1 MAETPRTEPP
11 TAGTTPAGA
20 AGLRR
25 GAWTATF
32 LAFAFMLLNF
42 ADKAALGFA
51 GSALMRD
58 LGITPAEF
66 GVLQSSFFWLFAVGA
81 LVVGA
86 LSTRISVRVLLP
98 TLMGIWI
105 LTMVPLLFPV
115 GFGLLLVC
123 RVVLG
128 FAEGPAYA
136 LATHVVHSW
145 FPPEKRA
152 LPAGVISAGSSV
164 GPLIAAPVLT
174 LVIATW
180 DWHAA
185 FLVLIVAGLV
195 WLVTWF
201 LLSRPSPEEAVTPA
215 PGTGGTRRG
224 HTGTD
229 WRLLVRRLRT
239 PTILGVALLAFVGYW
254 TTTLRVSWLPL
265 YLEQGLGY
273 DALAAGRLVT
283 APYAVAAIAA
293 VGAGYLSNRM
303 IAAGVSRR
311 WARGGLSVAFVV
323 AGGVSMYLFTAVP
336 PGAVQVVMVALAFS
350 LNSAAYGVA
359 LTIVS
364 DLVPPGHRGAVL
376 GCLVA
381 FYSMAGVIAPLVLG
395 FSIGDGADVSTGYGH
410 GFAISAV
417 VIVVG
422 GLLSL
427 VLINPERDLGRL
439 DEHGS
444 GEVAPAWSGR

>member
-1 MAETPRTEPP
+1 MAKTPRTEPP
-11 TAGTTPAGA
+11 TAATSAGA

-25 GAWTATF
+25 GAWTATI

-51 GSALMRD
+51 GSALMKD
-58 LGITPAEF
+58 LGITPAQF

-115 GFGLLLVC
+115 GFGLLLVS

-201 LLSRPSPEEAVTPA
+201 LLNRPSPEETATTATGRDAAGPA
-215 PGTGGTRRG
+215 AR
-224 HTGTD
+224 TGTD
-229 WRLLVRRLRT
+229 WGQLARGLRT

-273 DALAAGRLVT
+273 DAVTAGRLVT
-283 APYAVAAIAA
+283 APYALAAVAA
-293 VGAGYLSNRM
+293 VGAGFLSNRM

-323 AGGVSMYLFTAVP
+323 AGGLSMYLLTAVP
-336 PGAVQVVMVALAFS
+336 PGAVQMALVTCAFS

-359 LTIVS
+359 LTIVA
-364 DLVPPGHRGAVL
+364 DLVLPRHRGAVL
-376 GCLVA
+376 SCLVA

-395 FSIGDGADVSTGYGH
+395 FSIGDGADVATGYGQ
-410 GFAISAV
+410 GFAISGV

-427 VLINPERDLGRL
+427 LLINPERDLGRL
-439 DEHGS
+439 RDQGHEE
-444 GEVAPAWSGR
+444 EVPAWSSR

>member
-1 MAETPRTEPP
+1 MAETPPTEPR
-11 TAGTTPAGA
+11 TISTPAR
-20 AGLRR
+20 AGIRR
-25 GAWTATF
+25 GAWTATA

-58 LGITPAEF
+58 LGIGAAEF

-86 LSTRISVRVLLP
+86 LSTRVSVRILLP
-98 TLMGIWI
+98 ALMGVWL
-105 LTMVPLLFPV
+105 LTMVPLTLPV
-115 GFGLLLVC
+115 GFGVLLAS
-123 RVVLG
+123 RIVLG

-136 LATHVVHSW
+136 LATHIVHAW

-174 LVIATW
+174 MVIAAW

-185 FLVLIVAGLV
+185 FVVLIVASAV
-195 WLVTWF
+195 WLIAWF
-201 LLSRPSPEEAVTPA
+201 LLSRPSPEDPG
-215 PGTGGTRRG
+215 PGTTTAGPAVRG
-224 HTGTD
+224 RTD
-229 WRLLVRRLRT
+229 WADLGRQLRK
-239 PTILGVALLAFVGYW
+239 PTILGVGLLAFVGYW

-273 DALAAGRLVT
+273 DAVTAGHLVT

-293 VGAGYLSNRM
+293 IGAGFLSNRL
-303 IAAGVSRR
+303 IAAGVTRR

-323 AGGVSMYLFTAVP
+323 TGGLSMYLFSLLPAGP
-336 PGAVQVVMVALAFS
+336 AQMVLVTCAFS

-359 LTIVS
+359 LTIVA
-364 DLVPPGHRGAVL
+364 DLVRPALRGAVL

-395 FSIGDGADVSTGYGH
+395 FSIGDGADVAAGYGH
-410 GFAISAV
+410 GFAISGA
-417 VIVVG
+417 VIVIG

-427 VLINPERDLGRL
+427 VLINPERDLSRFG
-439 DEHGS
+439 G
-444 GEVAPAWSGR
+444 GEEVQAAWSNR

>member
-1 MAETPRTEPP
+1 MAETPRTELP
-11 TAGTTPAGA
+11 TAATSPAGA
-20 AGLRR
+20 EGLRR
-25 GAWTATF
+25 GAWTATI

-51 GSALMRD
+51 GSAIMRE
-58 LGITPAEF
+58 LGVSPSQY

-81 LVVGA
+81 LVVGT
-86 LSTRISVRVLLP
+86 LSTRVPVRPLLAG
-98 TLMGIWI
+98 LMGVWV
-105 LTMVPLLFPV
+105 LTMVPLLFPI
-115 GFGLLLVC
+115 GFGVLLAS

-174 LVIATW
+174 LVIAAW

-195 WLVTWF
+195 WLVCWF
-201 LLSRPSPEEAVTPA
+201 LLSRPSPEETTATAPAAVRA
-215 PGTGGTRRG
+215 DTRTR
-224 HTGTD
+224 TD
-229 WRLLVRRLRT
+229 WRLLVRQLRT

-273 DALAAGRLVT
+273 DALTVGHLVT

-311 WARGGLSVAFVV
+311 WARGGLSVGFVV
-323 AGGVSMYLFTAVP
+323 AGGLSMYLFTAIP
-336 PGAVQVVMVALAFS
+336 AGAVQMALVTGAFS

-359 LTIVS
+359 LTIVA
-364 DLVPPGHRGAVL
+364 DLVRPAHRGAVL

-395 FSIGDGADVSTGYGH
+395 FSIGGGADVATGYGH

-427 VLINPERDLGRL
+427 VLIDPERDLGRL
-439 DEHGS
+439 RGNN
-444 GEVAPAWSGR
+444 GAGRA

>member
-11 TAGTTPAGA
+11 TTATSSAGA
-20 AGLRR
+20 AALAR

-51 GSALMRD
+51 GSALMRE

-81 LVVGA
+81 LIVGA

-201 LLSRPSPEEAVTPA
+201 LLSRPSPEEAVTRA
-215 PGTGGTRRG
+215 PVRAA
-224 HTGTD
+224 TD
-229 WRLLVRRLRT
+229 WRLLARQLRT
-239 PTILGVALLAFVGYW
+239 PTIMGVALLAFVGYW

-273 DALAAGRLVT
+273 DAISAGRLVT
-283 APYAVAAIAA
+283 APYAVAAVAA
-293 VGAGYLSNRM
+293 VGAGFLSNRM

-323 AGGVSMYLFTAVP
+323 SGGVSMYLFTAVP
-336 PGAVQVVMVALAFS
+336 QGAVQMVLVACAFS

-364 DLVPPGHRGAVL
+364 DLVRPGHRGAVL

-395 FSIGDGADVSTGYGH
+395 FSIGDGADVTTGYGH
-410 GFAISAV
+410 GFAISAL

-427 VLINPERDLGRL
+427 LLINPERDLDRL
-439 DEHGS
+439 GEHGN
-444 GEVAPAWSGR
+444 GEVAPAWSSR

>member
-1 MAETPRTEPP
+1 MAETPSTEPR
-11 TAGTTPAGA
+11 TAATSSAGA
-20 AGLRR
+20 EGLRR
-25 GAWTATF
+25 GAWTATA

-51 GSALMRD
+51 GSAIMRD

-66 GVLQSSFFWLFAVGA
+66 GVVQSAFFWLFAVGA

-98 TLMGIWI
+98 ALMGIWI

-115 GFGLLLVC
+115 GFGLLLVS

-195 WLVTWF
+195 WLVSWF
-201 LLSRPSPEEAVTPA
+201 LLSRPSPEEATTA
-215 PGTGGTRRG
+215 RPGTRTR
-224 HTGTD
+224 TD
-229 WRLLVRRLRT
+229 WRLLARQLRT
-239 PTILGVALLAFVGYW
+239 PTIMGVALLAFVGYW

-273 DALAAGRLVT
+273 DAVTAGRLVT
-283 APYAVAAIAA
+283 APYALAAVAA
-293 VGAGYLSNRM
+293 VGAGFLSNRLL
-303 IAAGVSRR
+303 AAGVSRR

-323 AGGVSMYLFTAVP
+323 AGGLSMYLFTAVA
-336 PGAVQVVMVALAFS
+336 PGAVQMVLVTCAFS

-359 LTIVS
+359 LTIVA
-364 DLVPPGHRGAVL
+364 DLVRPAHRGAVL

-395 FSIGDGADVSTGYGH
+395 FSIGDGADVASGYGH

-427 VLINPERDLGRL
+427 VFIDPERDLARL
-439 DEHGS
+439 PGDDEV
-444 GEVAPAWSGR
+444 EPA

>member
-1 MAETPRTEPP
+1 MAETPRTEVPTPAPP
-11 TAGTTPAGA
+11 SAGA

-51 GSALMRD
+51 GSALMRE

-98 TLMGIWI
+98 ALMGVWI

-115 GFGLLLVC
+115 GFGLLLVS

-180 DWHAA
+180 NWHAA

-201 LLSRPSPEEAVTPA
+201 LLSRPSPEETATGAEAAARTP
-215 PGTGGTRRG
+215 
-224 HTGTD
+224 TD
-229 WRLLVRRLRT
+229 WRLVGRQLRT

-273 DALAAGRLVT
+273 DAVTAGRLVT
-283 APYAVAAIAA
+283 APYAVAALAA
-293 VGAGYLSNRM
+293 VGAGFLSNRL

-323 AGGVSMYLFTAVP
+323 AGGLAMYLFTAVG
-336 PGAVQVVMVALAFS
+336 PGAVQMALVTLAFS

-359 LTIVS
+359 LTLVA
-364 DLVPPGHRGAVL
+364 DLVRPGHRGAVL

-395 FSIGDGADVSTGYGH
+395 FSIGDGDSVAAGYGH

-427 VLINPERDLGRL
+427 LFIDPDRDLRRL
-439 DEHGS
+439 DRTAEAVP
-444 GEVAPAWSGR
+444 E

>member
-1 MAETPRTEPP
+1 MAETPRTEPS
-11 TAGTTPAGA
+11 TAATPSAGA
-20 AGLRR
+20 SGLRR

-51 GSALMRD
+51 GSAIMRE
-58 LGITPAEF
+58 LGVTPAEF

-86 LSTRISVRVLLP
+86 LSTRVPVRVLLP
-98 TLMGIWI
+98 ALMGVWV

-115 GFGLLLVC
+115 GFGLLLAS

-201 LLSRPSPEEAVTPA
+201 LLSRPSPEETAPTP
-215 PGTGGTRRG
+215 RG
-224 HTGTD
+224 ARAGTD
-229 WRLLVRRLRT
+229 WRLLVRQLRT
-239 PTILGVALLAFVGYW
+239 PTIMGVALLAFVGYW

-273 DALAAGRLVT
+273 DAVTAGRLVT

-293 VGAGYLSNRM
+293 VGAGFASNRL

-323 AGGVSMYLFTAVP
+323 AGGLSMYLLTAVP
-336 PGAVQVVMVALAFS
+336 PGAVQMALVTLAFS

-359 LTIVS
+359 LTIVA
-364 DLVPPGHRGAVL
+364 DLVLPGHRGAVL

-395 FSIGDGADVSTGYGH
+395 FSIGDGADVAVGYGN
-410 GFAISAV
+410 GFAISGV

-427 VLINPERDLGRL
+427 LFIDPERDLRRL
-439 DEHGS
+439 REQGDE
-444 GEVAPAWSGR
+444 EVAQAWSSR

>member
-1 MAETPRTEPP
+1 
-11 TAGTTPAGA
+11 
-20 AGLRR
+20 
-25 GAWTATF
+25 
-32 LAFAFMLLNF
+32 MLL
-42 ADKAALGFA
+42 
-51 GSALMRD
+51 
-58 LGITPAEF
+58 PA
-66 GVLQSSFFWLFAVGA
+66 
-81 LVVGA
+81 
-86 LSTRISVRVLLP
+86 
-98 TLMGIWI
+98 LMGIWI

-115 GFGLLLVC
+115 GFGLLLVS

-195 WLVTWF
+195 WLVSWF
-201 LLSRPSPEEAVTPA
+201 LLSRPSPEEATTA
-215 PGTGGTRRG
+215 RPGTRTR
-224 HTGTD
+224 TD
-229 WRLLVRRLRT
+229 WRLLARQLRT
-239 PTILGVALLAFVGYW
+239 PTIMGVALLAFVGYW

-273 DALAAGRLVT
+273 DAVTAGRLVT
-283 APYAVAAIAA
+283 APYALAAIAA
-293 VGAGYLSNRM
+293 VGAGFLSNRLL
-303 IAAGVSRR
+303 AAGVSRR

-323 AGGVSMYLFTAVP
+323 AGGLSMYLFTAVA
-336 PGAVQVVMVALAFS
+336 PGAVQMVLVTCAFS

-359 LTIVS
+359 LTIVA
-364 DLVPPGHRGAVL
+364 DLVRPAHRGAVL

-395 FSIGDGADVSTGYGH
+395 FSIGDGADVASGYGH

-427 VLINPERDLGRL
+427 VFIDPERDLERL
-439 DEHGS
+439 PGDDEV
-444 GEVAPAWSGR
+444 EPA

>member
-11 TAGTTPAGA
+11 TTATSSAGA
-20 AGLRR
+20 AGLAR

-51 GSALMRD
+51 GSALMRE

-81 LVVGA
+81 LIVGA

-201 LLSRPSPEEAVTPA
+201 LLSRPSPEEAVTRA
-215 PGTGGTRRG
+215 PVRAA
-224 HTGTD
+224 TD
-229 WRLLVRRLRT
+229 WRLLARQLRT

-273 DALAAGRLVT
+273 DAISAGRLVT
-283 APYAVAAIAA
+283 APYAVAAVAA
-293 VGAGYLSNRM
+293 VGAGFLSNRM

-323 AGGVSMYLFTAVP
+323 SGGVSMYLFTAVP
-336 PGAVQVVMVALAFS
+336 PGAVQMVLVACAFS

-364 DLVPPGHRGAVL
+364 DLVRPGHRGAVL

-395 FSIGDGADVSTGYGH
+395 FSIGDGADVTTGYGH
-410 GFAISAV
+410 GFAISAL

-439 DEHGS
+439 DEHGN
-444 GEVAPAWSGR
+444 GEVAPAWSSR

>member
-1 MAETPRTEPP
+1 MV
-11 TAGTTPAGA
+11 
-20 AGLRR
+20 R

-51 GSALMRD
+51 GSALMRE

-81 LVVGA
+81 LIVGA

-201 LLSRPSPEEAVTPA
+201 LLSRPSPEEAVPSAPA
-215 PGTGGTRRG
+215 RAA
-224 HTGTD
+224 TD
-229 WRLLVRRLRT
+229 WRLLARQLRT

-273 DALAAGRLVT
+273 DAISAGRLVT
-283 APYAVAAIAA
+283 APYAVAAVAA
-293 VGAGYLSNRM
+293 VGAGFLSNRM

-323 AGGVSMYLFTAVP
+323 SGGVSMYLFTAVP
-336 PGAVQVVMVALAFS
+336 PGAAQMVLVACAFS

-364 DLVPPGHRGAVL
+364 DLVRPGHRGAVL

-395 FSIGDGADVSTGYGH
+395 FSIGDGADVTTGYGH
-410 GFAISAV
+410 GFAISAL

-427 VLINPERDLGRL
+427 VLINPERDLDRL
-439 DEHGS
+439 GEHGN
-444 GEVAPAWSGR
+444 GEVAPAWSSR

>member
-1 MAETPRTEPP
+1 MAETQ
-11 TAGTTPAGA
+11 TTGA
-20 AGLRR
+20 ATTQPAVEGLRR
-25 GAWTATF
+25 GAWTATA

-42 ADKAALGFA
+42 ADKASLGFA
-51 GSALMRD
+51 GSSIMRD

-66 GVLQSSFFWLFAVGA
+66 GVVQSSFFWLFAAGA

-86 LSTRISVRVLLP
+86 LSTRVPVRFLLP
-98 TLMGIWI
+98 ALMAVWV

-115 GFGLLLVC
+115 GFGLLLVS

-145 FPPEKRA
+145 FPPEERA

-174 LVIATW
+174 VVIATW

-195 WLVTWF
+195 WLVAWF
-201 LLSRPSPEEAVTPA
+201 LLSRPSPEEPTA
-215 PGTGGTRRG
+215 PRDDAAAGAAPRAR
-224 HTGTD
+224 TD
-229 WRLLVRRLRT
+229 WRLLVRQLRT
-239 PTILGVALLAFVGYW
+239 PTIIGVALLAFVGYW

-273 DALAAGRLVT
+273 DAVTAGRLVT
-283 APYAVAAIAA
+283 APYAVAAAAA
-293 VGAGYLSNRM
+293 VAAGYASNRM

-311 WARGGLSVAFVV
+311 WARGGLSVGFVV
-323 AGGVSMYLFTAVP
+323 LGGISMFLFTVIP
-336 PGAVQVVMVALAFS
+336 QGAVQMVLVSCAFS

-359 LTIVS
+359 LTIVA
-364 DLVPPGHRGAVL
+364 DLVRPGHRGAVL

-381 FYSMAGVIAPLVLG
+381 FYSMAGVLAPLVLG
-395 FSIGDGADVSTGYGH
+395 FSIGDGTAAAAGYGQ
-410 GFAISAV
+410 GFVISAM
-417 VIVVG
+417 VIVLG

-427 VLINPERDLGRL
+427 LLINPE
-439 DEHGS
+439 
-444 GEVAPAWSGR
+444 

>member
-1 MAETPRTEPP
+1 MAETPRTEPR
-11 TAGTTPAGA
+11 TAATSAPGA
-20 AGLRR
+20 EGLRR
-25 GAWTATF
+25 GAWTATV

-58 LGITPAEF
+58 LSITPAEF

-86 LSTRISVRVLLP
+86 LSTRSSVRVLLP
-98 TLMGIWI
+98 ALMGVWI

-115 GFGLLLVC
+115 GFGVLLAS

-174 LVIATW
+174 MVIATW

-201 LLSRPSPEEAVTPA
+201 LLSRPSPEETATTA
-215 PGTGGTRRG
+215 PGTSATGTDA
-224 HTGTD
+224 HAGTD
-229 WRLLVRRLRT
+229 WRLLARQLRT
-239 PTILGVALLAFVGYW
+239 PTIVGVALLAFVGYW

-273 DALAAGRLVT
+273 DAVTAGHVVT
-283 APYAVAAIAA
+283 APYAVAALAA
-293 VGAGYLSNRM
+293 VGAGFLSNRL

-311 WARGGLSVAFVV
+311 WARGGLSVSFVV
-323 AGGVSMYLFTAVP
+323 AGGLSMYLFTVVP
-336 PGAVQVVMVALAFS
+336 PSEVQMVLVTCAFS

-359 LTIVS
+359 LTIVA
-364 DLVPPGHRGAVL
+364 DLVRPALRGAVL

-395 FSIGDGADVSTGYGH
+395 FSIGDGADVATGYGN
-410 GFAISAV
+410 GFAISGV

-427 VLINPERDLGRL
+427 VFINPERDLDRL
-439 DEHGS
+439 RRY
-444 GEVAPAWSGR
+444 GEVAPAWSSR

>member
-1 MAETPRTEPP
+1 
-11 TAGTTPAGA
+11 
-20 AGLRR
+20 
-25 GAWTATF
+25 
-32 LAFAFMLLNF
+32 
-42 ADKAALGFA
+42 
-51 GSALMRD
+51 
-58 LGITPAEF
+58 
-66 GVLQSSFFWLFAVGA
+66 
-81 LVVGA
+81 
-86 LSTRISVRVLLP
+86 VLLP
-98 TLMGIWI
+98 ALMGAWI

-115 GFGLLLVC
+115 GFGVLLAS

-174 LVIATW
+174 VVIAGW

-195 WLVTWF
+195 WLVTWL
-201 LLSRPSPEEAVTPA
+201 LLSRPSPEETTATATVSGPA
-215 PGTGGTRRG
+215 RPGGRA
-224 HTGTD
+224 GTD
-229 WRLLVRRLRT
+229 WRLLARQLRA
-239 PTILGVALLAFVGYW
+239 PTIMGVGLLAFVGYW

-273 DALAAGRLVT
+273 DAVTAGRLVT

-293 VGAGYLSNRM
+293 VGAGFLSNRM

-323 AGGVSMYLFTAVP
+323 AGGMSMYLLTVVP
-336 PGAVQVVMVALAFS
+336 ASAAQMVLVTCAFS

-359 LTIVS
+359 LTIVA
-364 DLVPPGHRGAVL
+364 DLVLPGHRGAVL

-395 FSIGDGADVSTGYGH
+395 FSIGDGADVATGYGH
-410 GFAISAV
+410 GFAVSGV

-427 VLINPERDLGRL
+427 VFINPERDLGRL
-439 DEHGS
+439 RGNR
-444 GEVAPAWSGR
+444 EVAPA

>member
-1 MAETPRTEPP
+1 MAETQ
-11 TAGTTPAGA
+11 TTGA
-20 AGLRR
+20 ATTQPAVEGLRR
-25 GAWTATF
+25 GAWTATA

-42 ADKAALGFA
+42 ADKASLGFA
-51 GSALMRD
+51 GSSIMRD

-66 GVLQSSFFWLFAVGA
+66 GVVQSSFFWLFAAGA

-86 LSTRISVRVLLP
+86 LSTRVPVRFLLP
-98 TLMGIWI
+98 ALMAVWV

-115 GFGLLLVC
+115 GFGLLLVS

-145 FPPEKRA
+145 FPPEERA

-174 LVIATW
+174 VVIATW

-195 WLVTWF
+195 WLVAWF
-201 LLSRPSPEEAVTPA
+201 LLSRPSPEEPTA
-215 PGTGGTRRG
+215 PRDDATAGAAPRAR
-224 HTGTD
+224 TD
-229 WRLLVRRLRT
+229 WRLLVRQLRT
-239 PTILGVALLAFVGYW
+239 PTIIGVALLAFVGYW

-273 DALAAGRLVT
+273 DAVTAGRLVT
-283 APYAVAAIAA
+283 APYAVAAVAA
-293 VGAGYLSNRM
+293 VAAGYASNRM

-311 WARGGLSVAFVV
+311 WARGGLSVGFVV
-323 AGGVSMYLFTAVP
+323 LGGISMFLFTVIP
-336 PGAVQVVMVALAFS
+336 QGAVQMVLVSCAFS

-359 LTIVS
+359 LTIVA
-364 DLVPPGHRGAVL
+364 DLVRPGHRGAVL

-381 FYSMAGVIAPLVLG
+381 FYSMAGVLAPLVLG
-395 FSIGDGADVSTGYGH
+395 FSIGDGTAAAAGYGQ
-410 GFAISAV
+410 GFVISAM
-417 VIVVG
+417 VIVLG

-427 VLINPERDLGRL
+427 LLINPERDIARL
-439 DEHGS
+439 S
-444 GEVAPAWSGR
+444 GDGEAVPA

>member
-1 MAETPRTEPP
+1 
-11 TAGTTPAGA
+11 
-20 AGLRR
+20 
-25 GAWTATF
+25 
-32 LAFAFMLLNF
+32 MLLNF

-51 GSALMRD
+51 GSAIMRE
-58 LGITPAEF
+58 LAITPAEF

-86 LSTRISVRVLLP
+86 LSTRISVRLLLP
-98 TLMGIWI
+98 ALMAVWI

-115 GFGLLLVC
+115 GFGLLLVS

-174 LVIATW
+174 MVIATW

-195 WLVTWF
+195 WLVSWF
-201 LLSRPSPEEAVTPA
+201 LLSRPSPEETTPA
-215 PGTGGTRRG
+215 TGSAATPRGARTR
-224 HTGTD
+224 TD
-229 WRLLVRRLRT
+229 WPLLLRQLRT

-273 DALAAGRLVT
+273 DAVTAGRLVT

-293 VGAGYLSNRM
+293 VGAGFLSNRL

-323 AGGVSMYLFTAVP
+323 AGGLSMYLFTAVP
-336 PGAVQVVMVALAFS
+336 PGAVQMVLVTCAFS

-359 LTIVS
+359 LTIVA
-364 DLVPPGHRGAVL
+364 DLVRPAHRGAVL

-395 FSIGDGADVSTGYGH
+395 FSIGEGADVASGYGH

-427 VLINPERDLGRL
+427 VFIDPERDLARIPGNEGVER
-439 DEHGS
+439 
-444 GEVAPAWSGR
+444 A